1 MSSSLVTQMRL
12 NYNLLKLQHG
22 HIEALEEIYHL
33 MYPSIFKYAFSVL
46 RHYEEAEDVAEEQ
59 NVPVQDDSESVSPEE
74 GGNDIPDFGE
84 PEYSASSE
92 PVSSESGE
100 ENLGE
105 EAQSSKAAFT
115 GRKGPPGIGKGRT
128 LQERK

>member
-46 RHYEEAEDVAEEQ
+46 RHYEEAEDVCQEVFLRIER
-59 NVPVQDDSESVSPEE
+59 
-74 GGNDIPDFGE
+74 
-84 PEYSASSE
+84 YASKYE
-92 PVSSESGE
+92 LGTNPRAWIYKITKNLVTTHLKKRKK
-100 ENLGE
+100 ENLQTIKNCCQFNGGVYKL
-105 EAQSSKAAFT
+105 SF
-115 GRKGPPGIGKGRT
+115 
-128 LQERK
+128 